1 MCCCDGDGS
10 MKDKIITNIKN
21 TLIGLAL
28 AAGIVL
34 VLTIIYYVLA
44 LGTFIISDIL
54 NSDSSQLAQREVSPD
69 GEHIAYVV
77 YVYGGATAPDTCQIK
92 IAGKHSK
99 YTRLTRG
106 NVYIGSKAKVEWVS
120 DDKLIVYE
128 DNSGDYEI
136 FPSKT
141 YKQETEYKDIE
152 IEYDWNY
159 SPALE

>member
-1 MCCCDGDGS
+1 MNGDES

-34 VLTIIYYVLA
+34 VLTIISDVL
-44 LGTFIISDIL
+44 TFIISDIL

-106 NVYIGSKAKVEWVS
+106 NVYIGSTEAKVEWVS

-141 YKQETEYKDIE
+141 YKKETEYKDIE

>member
-1 MCCCDGDGS
+1 MNGDGS

-106 NVYIGSKAKVEWVS
+106 NVYIGSTEAKVEWVS

-141 YKQETEYKDIE
+141 YKKETEYKDIE

>member
-1 MCCCDGDGS
+1 MNGDES

-34 VLTIIYYVLA
+34 VLTIISDVLA

-92 IAGKHSK
+92 IAGKYSK

-106 NVYIGSKAKVEWVS
+106 NVYIGSGEAKVEWVS

>member
-1 MCCCDGDGS
+1 MNGDGS

-34 VLTIIYYVLA
+34 VLTIISDVLA

-77 YVYGGATAPDTCQIK
+77 YVYGGATAPDT
-92 IAGKHSK
+92 
-99 YTRLTRG
+99 RLTRG
-106 NVYIGSKAKVEWVS
+106 NVYIGSAEAKVEWVS

>member
-1 MCCCDGDGS
+1 

-34 VLTIIYYVLA
+34 VLTIISDVLA

-77 YVYGGATAPDTCQIK
+77 YVYGGATATDTCQVK

>member
-1 MCCCDGDGS
+1 MNGDGS

-34 VLTIIYYVLA
+34 VLTIISDVLA

-106 NVYIGSKAKVEWVS
+106 NVYIGSA
-120 DDKLIVYE
+120 DKLIVYE